1 MRRSREEPLAPAT
14 WDEALDFAAER
25 LAGIRERHGPDAIGL
40 IACARSTNENNY
52 AAMKFARAGV
62 GTNNI
67 DHCAR
72 T

>member
-1 MRRSREEPLAPAT
+1 VS
-14 WDEALDFAAER
+14 WDVALDYTAKKLGE
-25 LAGIRERHGPDAIGL
+25 IRRRHGSDALGL

-52 AAMKFARAGV
+52 AAMKFARAV
-62 GTNNI
+62 IGTNNI